1 MFAVLRAHSSRAL
14 AVLTAGAALAVMT
27 VGVTLAATSTGYKAC
42 ANASHKLALENS
54 SGNCPAHFSKVSIG
68 AQGPKG
74 PTGPAG
80 ATGPQGP
87 SGVISMTQYA
97 PNAVPIVAGPWAF
110 LGSPPEEDFTNT
122 DTAAEVTASM
132 QEASSNDGEVFGY
145 LGICYE
151 SAAAGSPVTDVSK
164 TAPLFA
170 AAQGYFF
177 DETVS
182 GVVGN
187 LPAGDYYVG
196 LCAEE
201 QENVVNGLASVTITT
216 AQTSSGVSSDGIK
229 AARRAQPRGPNR
241 SPGCR

>member
-1 MFAVLRAHSSRAL
+1 MFAALRVHSSRAL
-14 AVLTAGAALAVMT
+14 AVVTVGAALAVMT
-27 VGVTLAATSTGYKAC
+27 VGVTLAATSTSYKAC
-42 ANASHKLALENS
+42 ANASHKLALESS

-74 PTGPAG
+74 PAGPAGPTG

-97 PNAVPIVAGPWAF
+97 PNAVAIVAGPWAF

-122 DTAAEVTASM
+122 GTAAEVTASM
-132 QEASSNDGEVFGY
+132 QEASSNAGEVFGY

-151 SAAAGSPVTDVSK
+151 PAAAGSPVTDVSK

-170 AAQGYFF
+170 AAQDYFF

-187 LPAGDYYVG
+187 LPAGDYYIG
-196 LCAEE
+196 LCAED
-201 QENVVNGLASVTITT
+201 QENVVNGLASVTITM
-216 AQTSSGVSSDGIK
+216 AQTSSGVSYEGVK
-229 AARRAQPRGPNR
+229 AARRAQPQAAR
-241 SPGCR
+241 

>member
-1 MFAVLRAHSSRAL
+1 MLTVLRAHSSRAL
-14 AVLTAGAALAVMT
+14 AVITVGTALAVMT
-27 VGVTLAATSTGYKAC
+27 VGVTLAATSTGYQAC

-54 SGNCPAHFSKVSIG
+54 SGNCPARFSKVSIG

-74 PTGPAG
+74 PA
-80 ATGPQGP
+80 GPQGP

-132 QEASSNDGEVFGY
+132 QEASSNGDEVFGY

-151 SAAAGSPVTDVSK
+151 SATAGSPVTDVSK

-170 AAQGYFF
+170 AAQDYFF

-182 GVVGN
+182 GAVGN

-196 LCAEE
+196 LCAED
-201 QENVVNGLASVTITT
+201 QENVINGLASVTITM
-216 AQTSSGVSSDGIK
+216 AQTSSGVSYDGIK
-229 AARRAQPRGPNR
+229 AGSRRR
-241 SPGCR
+241 CRREQSC